1 MGAHGGRQGDR
12 GRPRREVRR
21 VDLQRPHPGSHVA
34 VPGGRAAP
42 VHVRQRLHPPAHDPL
57 PRHPSGRDGRRPRP
71 GRRRDRAGRAHRL
84 RVRRPAGR
92 PAPLPLP
99 RPSARGAHRQGAL
112 RGVHR
117 RSRRRARGRRR
128 ARDGDERVRYELR
141 PRQRGVRR
149 EHDRL
154 RVHARADRR
163 QARRAGPG
171 LPRQRPRVR
180 PDQLVPPAREP
191 VPLLPHGHRPGAVRV
206 HRHRDALPGPAGDP
220 RMALPPPR
228 PVHVPRAPVGVHGAR
243 LAGLLRGPGLM
254 EGRAATDRDLRSD
267 GLPAWLLGLVPLLL
281 IVAAV
286 GVFAALDGPGL
297 GERRGPPA
305 EELAVEKTVLE
316 PGTIEL
322 TVRNDGPDAVA
333 IAQAQV
339 NDAFVQFSGADEPIG
354 RLETA
359 TVRLRQ
365 PWVEGEAYEV
375 ALLTSTGATIAHEI
389 AAAVETPA
397 ADLSFFGLLALLG
410 LYVGVIPVA
419 LGMLWLP
426 WVRRIPPGWLRAVMA
441 LTIGLLAF
449 LAVDATLEGFELA
462 GEGSQAFGGGALV
475 LVGAAVAYLAL
486 TGVSSWLTGRQRAA
500 AAGGASGAT
509 LALLVAVG
517 IGLHNL
523 GEGVAIGA
531 AYSAGALALGAFLV
545 IGFALHNTTEG
556 LAIVAPVARERPA
569 LGRLALLGLVAGA
582 PAVLGAWIGAAAFN
596 ASLAAFLFG
605 FGAGAIVQVIVQ
617 LAPTLRDEGG
627 RLLHPAAVSGIL
639 VGMATM
645 FATGLLVSV

>member
-1 MGAHGGRQGDR
+1 
-12 GRPRREVRR
+12 
-21 VDLQRPHPGSHVA
+21 
-34 VPGGRAAP
+34 
-42 VHVRQRLHPPAHDPL
+42 
-57 PRHPSGRDGRRPRP
+57 
-71 GRRRDRAGRAHRL
+71 
-84 RVRRPAGR
+84 
-92 PAPLPLP
+92 
-99 RPSARGAHRQGAL
+99 
-112 RGVHR
+112 
-117 RSRRRARGRRR
+117 
-128 ARDGDERVRYELR
+128 
-141 PRQRGVRR
+141 
-149 EHDRL
+149 
-154 RVHARADRR
+154 
-163 QARRAGPG
+163 
-171 LPRQRPRVR
+171 
-180 PDQLVPPAREP
+180 
-191 VPLLPHGHRPGAVRV
+191 
-206 HRHRDALPGPAGDP
+206 
-220 RMALPPPR
+220 
-228 PVHVPRAPVGVHGAR
+228 
-243 LAGLLRGPGLM
+243 M

-339 NDAFVQFSGADEPIG
+339 NDAFVQFSGADAPIG

-375 ALLTSTGATIAHEI
+375 ALLTSSGGTIAHEI
-389 AAAVETPA
+389 PVAVETPS
-397 ADLSFFGLLALLG
+397 ADLSFFGLMALLG
-410 LYVGVIPVA
+410 IYVGVIPIA

-426 WVRRIPPGWLRAVMA
+426 WIRRIPPGWLRGLMAV
-441 LTIGLLAF
+441 TIGLLGF
-449 LAVDATLEGFELA
+449 LAIDATLEGFELA
-462 GEGSQAFGGGALV
+462 GQGSQAFGGSALV
-475 LVGAAVAYLAL
+475 LLGAATAFLAL
-486 TGVSSWLTGRQRAA
+486 TGVSGWLSQRRT
-500 AAGGASGAT
+500 GASGGQ

-545 IGFALHNTTEG
+545 VGFALHNTTEG
-556 LAIVAPVARERPA
+556 LAIVAPIAHLRSS
-569 LGRLALLGLVAGA
+569 LSRLALLGLIAGA

-617 LAPTLRDEGG
+617 LAPTLRDTEG
-627 RLLHPAAVSGIL
+627 RTLHPVAVTGL
-639 VGMATM
+639 LTGMALM